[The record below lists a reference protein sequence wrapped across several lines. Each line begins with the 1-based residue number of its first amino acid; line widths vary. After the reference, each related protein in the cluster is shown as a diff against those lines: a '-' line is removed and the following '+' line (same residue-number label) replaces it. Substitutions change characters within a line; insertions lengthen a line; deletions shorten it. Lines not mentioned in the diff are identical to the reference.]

1 MCFWID
7 FKPWLETGQQSDQR
21 HSPFCFALAVTCLVV
36 YSYNS
41 GLFFFAED
49 KVHCGWKL
57 VVSAVNKNN

>member
-1 MCFWID
+1 MI
-7 FKPWLETGQQSDQR
+7 SVI
-21 HSPFCFALAVTCLVV
+21 PFCFALAVTCLVV

-41 GLFFFAED
+41 GVFFIFAED